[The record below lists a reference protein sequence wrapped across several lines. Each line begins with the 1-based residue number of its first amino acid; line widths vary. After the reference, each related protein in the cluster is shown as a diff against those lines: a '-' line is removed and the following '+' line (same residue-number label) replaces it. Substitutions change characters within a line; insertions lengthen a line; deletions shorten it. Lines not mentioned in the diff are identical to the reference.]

1 MNGRKK
7 LSAPDH
13 LSQLRWFK
21 IVSWQ
26 RWCLTVGLVGFL
38 HLHLEM
44 PRWSQES
51 GTVPFVFGFI
61 IHVKSSWWTFA
72 VKRSIGLRVDHRKR
86 RCTHTHSMCG
96 FSGGWDSWDDELHD
110 ELVDSEKTWDGQDVS
125 VGICCFFYIQS
136 LVLLSSDTQVEDVFF
151 MPLDDMDVEEKD
163 RLWVSWHQDQ
173 MQVCLKIRAALLSFI
188 HNWLPWSSL

>member
-86 RCTHTHSMCG
+86 RCTHTQYVWFFRRMRLMRRWTPWWTCG
-96 FSGGWDSWDDELHD
+96 FWKNMGRSGRLSRYLLFLLHSVTSFVKFRHSGGRCFLHALGWYGCRR
-110 ELVDSEKTWDGQDVS
+110 ERPLVGVLASRSDAGVS
-125 VGICCFFYIQS
+125 Q
-136 LVLLSSDTQVEDVFF
+136 
-151 MPLDDMDVEEKD
+151 
-163 RLWVSWHQDQ
+163 
-173 MQVCLKIRAALLSFI
+173 
-188 HNWLPWSSL
+188 N